1 VWQCTSSTAAGDTGT
16 MTLEIRAIGPD
27 EVDPWMRSLHV
38 PFFGKVD
45 DDTVAHWVD
54 HLEIGRTWVAS
65 DAGRFVGTSCVFTRD
80 VTLPGDRGGPAPTVP
95 LAAVSGVA
103 VHTTHRRRGILSRMM
118 GAMLA
123 DGTDRG
129 EPIAGLLASE
139 SAIYGR
145 FGFGWATSAVDVSLP
160 RRTTRLTHQAPDLD
174 LVLCGA
180 KEAESRLP
188 KLFDRFRLQRAG
200 QVDRN
205 PAYWKNVFADPKAR
219 RPAGTSER
227 FFAVCDDGYVA
238 YRASNHWET
247 DEPNVLRLEE
257 LFGVSP
263 DAEAALW
270 QYLLSVDLVD
280 TIVADRPI
288 DEPIRWRLADPRSL
302 AVTGLNDRLWI
313 RVLDVPAALTAR
325 RYTIEGRLVLE
336 VDAAPASVDQHGE
349 PRPDPAAGRW
359 VLEVGPD
366 GSSCRAARADE
377 RSELRLGVAELGAAL
392 LGGQDLRS
400 RAAAARVA
408 ELVPGA
414 LGRADAIFATTP
426 APFSSTGF

>member
-1 VWQCTSSTAAGDTGT
+1 VTV
-16 MTLEIRAIGPD
+16 EIRPIGPD
-27 EVDPWMRSLHV
+27 EVDPWIRSLHV
-38 PFFGKVD
+38 PFLAKADNDG
-45 DDTVAHWVD
+45 VAHWVD
-54 HLEIGRTWVAS
+54 HLEIGRTWVAA

-80 VTLPGDRGGPAPTVP
+80 VTLPGVPGGLAPTVP
-95 LAAVSGVA
+95 LTAVSGVG

-118 GAMLA
+118 GTMMSDAI
-123 DGTDRG
+123 DRG

-139 SAIYGR
+139 AAIYGQ
-145 FGFGWATSAVDVSLP
+145 FGFGWATSTVELSLP
-160 RRTTRLTHQAPDLD
+160 RRTTHLTHDAPALD

-188 KLFDRFRLQRAG
+188 KLFDRFRLQRSG

-205 PAYWKNVFADPKAR
+205 PAYWKNVVADPKSM
-219 RPAGTSER
+219 RPTGTSER

-238 YRASNHWET
+238 YRPSNHW
-247 DEPNVLRLEE
+247 DSGNPNVLHLDE

-280 TIVADRPI
+280 TIVAGRPV

-302 AVTGLNDRLWI
+302 AVTGLKDMLWI
-313 RVLDVPAALTAR
+313 RVLDVPTALTAR
-325 RYTIEGRLVLE
+325 RYRTEGRLVLE
-336 VDAAPASVDQHGE
+336 VEPAPTSVDKHGE
-349 PRPDPAAGRW
+349 ARPDPAAGRW

-366 GSSCRAARADE
+366 GSSCRSARAGE
-377 RSELRLGVAELGAAL
+377 RQELRLGVSELGAAL

-400 RAAAARVA
+400 RASAARVA

-414 LGRADAIFATTP
+414 LERADAIFATTP